1 MKNFVKHQC
10 TRIFAVVFITLL
22 PALPAGAAPEI
33 GEPAPALKGTLFSGQ
48 SFDLAQMRGKVVL
61 INYYSSYSKQCAF
74 EIGNIE
80 AFVEEHRDKGL
91 VVVYIGVDRPQDRHR
106 VERMVGLYNLDG
118 MMSNELDEN
127 GFGEK
132 YRAPRAF
139 VIDRQG
145 IVRSH
150 EFGGKT
156 PVYFQK
162 FLTPIL
168 DE

>member
-1 MKNFVKHQC
+1 MTKQRLQLIAIC
-10 TRIFAVVFITLL
+10 LA
-22 PALPAGAAPEI
+22 ALVMARPAGAVPEI

-48 SFDLAQMRGKVVL
+48 PFDLAAMRGKVVL

-74 EIGNIE
+74 EIGSVE
-80 AFVEEHRDKGL
+80 AFLEENRDKGL

-106 VERMVGLYNLDG
+106 VERMVELYNLQG
-118 MMSNELDEN
+118 MMSNELEEN

-139 VIDRQG
+139 VVDRQG
-145 IVRSH
+145 IVRSR

-162 FLTPIL
+162 YLAPVL
-168 DE
+168 AE

>member
-1 MKNFVKHQC
+1 M
-10 TRIFAVVFITLL
+10 TRYYLPILAVLLSASFAVG
-22 PALPAGAAPEI
+22 PANAVPEV
-33 GEPAPALKGTLFSGQ
+33 GEPAPALKGTLFSGEP
-48 SFDLAQMRGKVVL
+48 FDLAEMRGKVVL

-80 AFVEEHRDKGL
+80 AFLEENRDKGL

-106 VERMVGLYNLDG
+106 VERMVKLYNLQG
-118 MMSNELDEN
+118 IMSNELEAN

-132 YRAPRAF
+132 FRTPRAF

-150 EFGGKT
+150 EYGSKT
-156 PVYFQK
+156 PIYFQK
-162 FLTPIL
+162 FLIPVL
-168 DE
+168 AE